1 MRVSKH
7 INDKESIEYILGLS
21 SKDCARRSIIMDM
34 FANFG
39 DGPRFN
45 PYDTIDIPANTY
57 GNKKKNKNK
66 FRTTVGLYIFNK
78 GCIEP
83 FSDILGYINKPVTS
97 DVWEDINDELSYAL
111 LENKITL
118 EDFKRLMLQSQ
129 IYMGCCTALA
139 SSHTDR
145 LFDLNAVIDKK
156 KKKLLKTKYQKRI
169 DAGDLAAV
177 SELEKELLDFSKEY
191 LKDDDSIDM
200 FNSGARSSWGNN
212 FKKLYNGVGLVTRT
226 DGSFSYISTSYMD
239 GMKPEDFAAINDS
252 AIEGPYARSRKT
264 ADGGYKEKLATAAT
278 QHIKTIPDTDCGTKN
293 TIPVT
298 LTKKNIKSWMY
309 SYIQEGSKTIEL
321 NSDNRDKYIGKTVK
335 MRYSSLC
342 QYTKDKSCICEKCM
356 GSLYRRIGL
365 NNIGLASQI
374 IFSSIK
380 LASMRKMHVSGVSI
394 YTIKADDIF

>member
-21 SKDCARRSIIMDM
+21 SKDCARRSTIMDM

-145 LFDLNAVIDKK
+145 IFDLNAVIDKK
-156 KKKLLKTKYQKRI
+156 KKELLKTKYQKRI
-169 DAGDLAAV
+169 DAGDTTAIT
-177 SELEKELLDFSKEY
+177 EFEKELMDFAKDY
-191 LKDDDSIDM
+191 IKDDDSADM
-200 FNSGARSSWGNN
+200 FNSGARASWGNH
-212 FKKLYNGVGLVTRT
+212 FKSMYVEKGLVTRT
-226 DGSFSYISTSYMD
+226 DGSFSFISTSYMD

-293 TIPVT
+293 TITVT
-298 LTKKNIKSWMY
+298 LTKKNIKNWIY
-309 SYIQEGSKTIEL
+309 SYIQEGSKLIEL
-321 NSDNRDKYIGKTVK
+321 TSDNKDKYIGKTVK
-335 MRYSSLC
+335 LRYSSLC

-356 GSLYRRIGL
+356 GSLYKRIGL

-374 IFSSIK
+374 IFSNIKNKAMSAFHNSQISFYSIK
-380 LASMRKMHVSGVSI
+380 PE
-394 YTIKADDIF
+394 DIF